1 VTAAPPR
8 LLGPRFRGG
17 NERGGGEKR
26 RKSMEE
32 PEKRE
37 RVLIWRRFISSF
49 SRRRPGPRD
58 HRALDG
64 SQKDIKPPQPPRHG
78 GCCSFKGTRAS
89 CQRKARCAEVR
100 SVAAAPSRSLDPR
113 FRGGNERARTRTSR
127 RSNVHCAEVRSVAA
141 APPRLLGPR
150 FRGGNERGVNPSIAP
165 VECSLR

>member
-1 VTAAPPR
+1 MHCAEVRSVAAAPPRFLGPRFRERSERAINRTAIRSNVHCSEIRSVTAAPPR

-89 CQRKARCAEVR
+89 CQRKARRAEVR
-100 SVAAAPSRSLDPR
+100 SVRSE
-113 FRGGNERARTRTSR
+113 ERR
-127 RSNVHCAEVRSVAA
+127 VGKE
-141 APPRLLGPR
+141 
-150 FRGGNERGVNPSIAP
+150 
-165 VECSLR
+165 